1 MDSAEIQEML
11 EEYERE
17 GLVERTDEERDG
29 HPVFRF
35 TPEGR
40 HAYIVERW
48 SNLNDRELLAVFGAL
63 LAADGQPMLGAD
75 HDELQLD
82 PLRDEIGALVEE
94 VGEVVLHRGLTT
106 WERRGPSSSEG

>member
-1 MDSAEIQEML
+1 MDPEEIEKML

-35 TPEGR
+35 TPAGQ
-40 HAYIVERW
+40 HAYAVERW
-48 SNLNDRELLAVFGAL
+48 STLNDRELLAVFGAL

-94 VGEVVLHRGLTT
+94 VGEVVLHRGLAT
-106 WERRGPSSSEG
+106 RGSGSPGSSGG